1 MMGRWPSRASGA
13 TGIGTPTKR
22 MATKS
27 KDDKPVKRLNRA
39 VGVGEALHGVLD
51 SALRKRGFAT
61 RDLIT
66 RWATIAPKPYDRV
79 AVPDQL
85 KWPRG
90 ASHEGATLFL
100 RCAESQRLA
109 LSHEGPLVAAAVN
122 RYFGYF
128 LVREVAVGEPVQ
140 PRFAPPAELRRCR
153 RMPRGGR
160 RGGGRVADPGLR
172 RRSGRW
178 ACRCWPETSAASPPA
193 RARDRAYALVTCPVP
208 APV

>member
-1 MMGRWPSRASGA
+1 
-13 TGIGTPTKR
+13 

-27 KDDKPVKRLNRA
+27 KDDKPAKRLNRA
-39 VGVGEALHGVLD
+39 VGVAEALTGVLD

-66 RWATIAPKPYDRV
+66 HWAAIAPKPYDRV

-90 ASHEGATLFL
+90 AGHEGATLFL

-128 LVREVAVGEPVQ
+128 LVREVKLSVSPFSRGS
-140 PRFAPPAELRRCR
+140 APPADDPMPSPDVVRRA
-153 RMPRGGR
+153 GEAVAE
-160 RGGGRVADPGLR
+160 VADPGLKEALRSLGAQMMAKKKR
-172 RRSGRW
+172 R
-178 ACRCWPETSAASPPA
+178 
-193 RARDRAYALVTCPVP
+193 
-208 APV
+208 